1 LIKPIAIAAL
11 IFTLFITKNMI
22 ICGSPLFPSKVFN
35 LVTTNY
41 AIPDVIEQFYFD
53 QLNYYGYFIN
63 MQQYHSMSAFDLF
76 LKWLSLPK
84 LNGLFNKISILLILV
99 APPFIY
105 KFQNK
110 KGIWTLYGLMVVQM
124 MLLFATSPQ
133 YRFFLNF
140 ILFFSLFCLSC
151 IVHSKKI
158 LNFILMFSLIPT
170 LVILLIPI
178 NLYRF
183 SNYKFMME
191 MSTFSTDNF
200 IFPYK
205 NTKYDTDFE
214 SIQIGNLKYNSPI
227 NNNFFW
233 GSGDGALPTVNKVQ
247 IDYFKTY
254 FHTIPQMRTT
264 DLKDGFYAKKL
275 SNDQ

>member
-1 LIKPIAIAAL
+1 
-11 IFTLFITKNMI
+11 
-22 ICGSPLFPSKVFN
+22 
-35 LVTTNY
+35 VTTNY

-63 MQQYHSMSAFDLF
+63 MQQYHSMSAFELF

-84 LNGLFNKISILLILV
+84 LNGLFNKISILLILA
-99 APPFIY
+99 APFFIY

-110 KGIWTLYGLMVVQM
+110 KGLWMLYGLMVVQM

-133 YRFFLNF
+133 YRFFMNF
-140 ILFFSLFCLSC
+140 ILFFSLFCLAC
-151 IVHSKKI
+151 IVQSKKI
-158 LNFILMFSLIPT
+158 LNFILLVSLIPT
-170 LVILLIPI
+170 LVILLISI
-178 NLYRF
+178 NLNRF

-214 SIQIGNLKYNSPI
+214 SIQIGNLKYNSPL

-275 SNDQ
+275 TTNP